1 MSPSVIAAR
10 IQPGAALAVVLGL
23 AGFLWAEMQAM
34 GAEVKTAIQAS
45 EARQNR
51 AIDELKDDMKEIK
64 ADIKTLLL
72 IQGVPRP
79 AAAQA

>member
-1 MSPSVIAAR
+1 MAISYTVLPKKERFTPPQMSMAMSPSIIADW

-45 EARQNR
+45 EAR
-51 AIDELKDDMKEIK
+51 
-64 ADIKTLLL
+64 
-72 IQGVPRP
+72 
-79 AAAQA
+79 